1 MDCSQYLSLE
11 YIRMEEP
18 ILEPNDNRFS
28 VLPIQYPDLY
38 DMYKKAIASFWV
50 VEEIDLSKD
59 LIDFNKLDDNER
71 HFISMILAFFN
82 QMDGLI
88 NENLAVRF
96 MGEVQITEA
105 RLFYGFQIAMENIH
119 SETYSNLI
127 DTYVKDKIER
137 NKLFNAI
144 NNYDCVKL
152 KADWAKK
159 YIQSSNDFAERLVAF
174 ICIEG
179 IHFSG
184 AFCAIYW
191 FKQRNKLSG
200 LCFSNE
206 LISRDE
212 ALHTEF
218 GIALYKHLNNK
229 LKKEKIYEIVKEA
242 VDIEIN
248 FICEALPCRLIGMNS
263 DLMIQYIKFV
273 ADRLCVQL
281 GYNKI
286 YHSTNPF
293 AFMEL
298 ISVDRKSNFFEC
310 RVSEYALATRE
321 PVTDDI
327 FGDF

>member
-1 MDCSQYLSLE
+1 MSCSQYLSLE

-82 QMDGLI
+82 QIDGLI

-144 NNYDCVKL
+144 NN
-152 KADWAKK
+152 
-159 YIQSSNDFAERLVAF
+159 
-174 ICIEG
+174 
-179 IHFSG
+179 
-184 AFCAIYW
+184 
-191 FKQRNKLSG
+191 
-200 LCFSNE
+200 
-206 LISRDE
+206 
-212 ALHTEF
+212 
-218 GIALYKHLNNK
+218 
-229 LKKEKIYEIVKEA
+229 
-242 VDIEIN
+242 
-248 FICEALPCRLIGMNS
+248 
-263 DLMIQYIKFV
+263 
-273 ADRLCVQL
+273 
-281 GYNKI
+281 
-286 YHSTNPF
+286 
-293 AFMEL
+293 
-298 ISVDRKSNFFEC
+298 
-310 RVSEYALATRE
+310 
-321 PVTDDI
+321 
-327 FGDF
+327 